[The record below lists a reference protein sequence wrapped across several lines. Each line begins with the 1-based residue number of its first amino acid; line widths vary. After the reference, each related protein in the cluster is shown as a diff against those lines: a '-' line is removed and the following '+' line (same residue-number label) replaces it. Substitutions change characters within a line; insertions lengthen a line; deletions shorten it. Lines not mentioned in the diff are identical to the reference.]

1 MQNTIIPQ
9 KSSKISLFLPLIA
22 CIHLCCSGTID
33 LTENRSFAADNTNLS
48 FITNSTDTL
57 MNTYVSADR
66 GLVNYEALWKNP
78 LLKELVDS
86 IAAFDLSIVQ
96 SPRDS
101 LAYWINSY
109 NILVIYHLQNYGLT
123 PQPQHNFKLFSQEIA
138 VSGIYMTLD
147 KLEKGENPSY
157 IKKFNEPRTHF
168 ALVCAALS
176 CPPLI
181 NRAYTGDSLYAM
193 LDRNT
198 FKFINNNEFNM
209 INQSTGS
216 VRVSMLF
223 NWYASDFEG
232 FVRDTLSATGLS
244 RKAGGTVKDFI
255 ASYLDN
261 ESLKKTVLDA
271 TLEFAPYDWTVN
283 NQ

>member
-1 MQNTIIPQ
+1 MRQ
-9 KSSKISLFLPLIA
+9 KSAKISTFLPLIA
-22 CIHLCCSGTID
+22 CTHLCCSGTID
-33 LTENRSFAADNTNLS
+33 LANNRSYAADNTNLS
-48 FITNSTDTL
+48 FIIHATDTL
-57 MNTYVSADR
+57 MNTYVSEDR
-66 GLVNYEALWKNP
+66 GLVDYEDFWEDP
-78 LLKELVDS
+78 LLKDLVDS
-86 IAAFDLSIVQ
+86 IAVFDMSGLQ

-123 PQPQHNFKLFSQEIA
+123 PQPQHNFQLFSQEIA
-138 VSGIYMTLD
+138 VSGIYTSLD

-181 NRAYTGDSLYAM
+181 NRAYTGDSLYAI

-198 FKFINNNEFNM
+198 FEFINNNEFNT
-209 INQSTGS
+209 IIPSAGT

-223 NWYASDFEG
+223 NWYKSDFEG
-232 FVRDTLSATGLS
+232 FVRDTASETGLS
-244 RKAGGTVKDFI
+244 RKAGGTVNDFI
-255 ASYLDN
+255 ASYLNDQ
-261 ESLKKTVLDA
+261 SKKAAVQNNA
-271 TLEFAPYDWTVN
+271 LEFVPYDWTVN
-283 NQ
+283 NR